1 MTYESMTKY
10 ADDSWEA
17 DAGPLLR
24 ARSKLLDGMPAFLR
38 LVEVDATARRQFI
51 AYDEPSGIEDWDAL
65 NVIARDAC
73 LVIEARLA
81 AEEALR

>member
-1 MTYESMTKY
+1 MTKY

-24 ARSKLLDGMPAFLR
+24 ARSQLLDGMHAFLE
-38 LVEVDATARRQFI
+38 LVEVDATARRSFI
-51 AYDEPSGIEDWDAL
+51 AYDVPSGIEAWDEL
-65 NVIARDAC
+65 NAIGRDAC
-73 LVIEARLA
+73 LAIESRLA

>member
-1 MTYESMTKY
+1 MTDY

-24 ARSKLLDGMPAFLR
+24 ARGMLLDGMARFLE
-38 LVEVDATARRQFI
+38 LVEVDATARRAVI
-51 AYDEPSGIEDWDAL
+51 AYDVPSGIEAWDETYA
-65 NVIARDAC
+65 IGRDAC
-73 LVIEARLA
+73 LAIECRIA

>member
-1 MTYESMTKY
+1 MTDY

-24 ARSKLLDGMPAFLR
+24 ARSQLLDGMPAFLE
-38 LVEVDATARRQFI
+38 LVEVDATARRSFI
-51 AYDEPSGIEDWDAL
+51 AYDVPSGIEAWDEL
-65 NVIARDAC
+65 NAIGRDAC
-73 LVIEARLA
+73 LAIQARIA